1 MDWHSTLLG
10 PNIPVITRRRNLST
24 YVLPFMWKFLLQYRS
39 TPKFSPCLI
48 KNHTKRTYLVLGIP
62 DLSTRCRCV
71 VNITLRP
78 LLLRRSS
85 SQHPLDRRMGG
96 LHNRPY
102 DALETSSITASAG
115 KWTYLRRLSRHCNDW
130 AISAQR
136 KYKKMRKITVELHLS
151 GRQSSGPPIIRIGLA
166 LRVNF

>member
-1 MDWHSTLLG
+1 MDWHSPLLG
-10 PNIPVITRRRNLST
+10 PNIPVVTCCRNPST
-24 YVLPFMWKFLLQYRS
+24 YVLPFIWQFPLEYRS

-48 KNHTKRTYLVLGIP
+48 KNHTTRTYLVLGIP

-78 LLLRRSS
+78 LFYRRSS
-85 SQHPLDRRMGG
+85 SQQPLDRMIGG
-96 LHNRPY
+96 LHNKPF

-115 KWTYLRRLSRHCNDW
+115 KWIYLRRLSRHCTDW

-136 KYKKMRKITVELHLS
+136 KYKKMRKITVRLHLS
-151 GRQSSGPPIIRIGLA
+151 GR
-166 LRVNF
+166 